1 MLAFRW
7 SLVHNAPFEVY
18 KNATIISSSFVFL
31 HHHKGYVSVICYAGR
46 LVELDTKRHAMIRTN
61 GSSVSPWG
69 KAALAVYSCAQR

>member
-1 MLAFRW
+1 MLHLKCTKMLALF
-7 SLVHNAPFEVY
+7 LL
-18 KNATIISSSFVFL
+18 VFL

>member
-1 MLAFRW
+1 MLHLKCTKMLPLF
-7 SLVHNAPFEVY
+7 LL
-18 KNATIISSSFVFL
+18 VFL

-69 KAALAVYSCAQR
+69 KQHWLFAAVLRGRRGHKSQVSEG